1 MKNFIRIGVTCLLA
15 LWVGLGTSEAFAT
28 GYYLG
33 ELDAAAVGRSL
44 AVTAKLEEPST
55 IFFNPAGMAYLKGFN
70 ASLGGTV
77 VYPEFDYSDP
87 VTGGGS
93 CGALREAVIA
103 PHLYATYTFGEVA
116 ALGVGFNNPFGL
128 SLKWPEGFQH
138 EDQIAAI
145 KLQMPTI
152 YIGGAYRP
160 IPELAVGATLRI
172 VAASLEMLQRIQL
185 PSKEFDTLEY
195 GFNHLGASAVGV
207 GASVGI
213 ALRPIEKLH
222 IGIAYNSRIKFNFK
236 NGDNHFGLPEGTD
249 DTSDFHDQGGL
260 VTMTTPDIISFGV
273 GYDVLDNLY
282 LEFDFNYT
290 LWSVFKDLTVLFDN
304 DPKNTLTEEGAAE
317 KNWKNTPTF
326 RLGALYRPLSYL
338 AVRLGGGYD
347 QTPVPDETM
356 SPDLPDA
363 SRVFVAAGLGY
374 LYEPLGLKL
383 NVAYQFV
390 YFLDR
395 TVPGGDKGKPPP
407 ATYSSMAHLILFTA
421 GFHY

>member
-1 MKNFIRIGVTCLLA
+1 MKKFNRIGVACLLA
-15 LWVGLGTSEAFAT
+15 LCTGLAASEASAT

-33 ELDAAAVGRSL
+33 EMDAPATGRSL

-87 VTGGGS
+87 VGGGGK

-172 VAASLEMLQRIQL
+172 VPAALEMLQRFRL
-185 PSKEFDTLEY
+185 VSDGGTMEY
-195 GFNHLGASAVGV
+195 GYAHLGASAVGV

-213 ALRPIEKLH
+213 TLRPIEKLH
-222 IGIAYNSRIKFNFK
+222 IGISYISRIKFNFK
-236 NGDNHFGLPEGTD
+236 NGDAAFGVPEGTS
-249 DTSDFHDQGGL
+249 DTSDFHDQGGT

-290 LWSVFKDLTVLFDN
+290 LWSVFKDLNVLFDN
-304 DPKNTLTEEGAAE
+304 DPKSTLTDQAAQE

-356 SPDLPDA
+356 GPELPDA
-363 SRVFVAAGLGY
+363 SRVFVSAGLGY

-383 NVAYQFV
+383 DVAYEFV
-390 YFLDR
+390 YFLER
-395 TVPGGDKGKPPP
+395 TVPGAADGSPPP
-407 ATYSSMAHLILFTA
+407 GQYSSMAHLILFTA